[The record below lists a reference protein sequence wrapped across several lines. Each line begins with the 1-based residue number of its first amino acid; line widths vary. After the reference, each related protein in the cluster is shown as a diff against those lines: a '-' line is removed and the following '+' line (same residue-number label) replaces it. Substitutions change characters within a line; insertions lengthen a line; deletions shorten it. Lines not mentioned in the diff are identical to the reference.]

1 MLNILR
7 STVKS
12 TFIYSLGNLSS
23 KLAGFILIPL
33 YTSKLSVSEFGVLGM
48 LEISSQIL
56 IAIIGLGL
64 YNAFFRWYW
73 DKDYIDKQKTI
84 LFSVYTIVF
93 AVGILVVS
101 GIYLGKATI
110 SDFIFDTKSYANL
123 IFLFSV
129 VAIFEAFNIV
139 TTTIIRLKDKPGYF
153 SFLMIVKLLITLGFT
168 IFFIVYRKKSVEGIY
183 YAQLIGNVVY
193 ICLSA
198 FFVLKEIRPK
208 FEFAIVLAMLKYSY
222 PLLVVGIT
230 GVLLNITDRYALNFL
245 TNLEEVGKYSLVFK
259 ISNTI
264 RVFIITSVNMAL
276 QPVLFKMMDQTNSKR
291 FYSKVMTYYAF
302 GLMFFV
308 LGLSVFGKEIVMLLS
323 KNDAYWSSYYLI
335 PIISLSTFFT
345 MLRDM
350 ALTGI
355 NISKKTYYT
364 ARIILISLIVNIILN
379 GIFVHYFGALGA
391 AISVVLSQFLFFIL
405 VYHYAQK
412 TYYIPYELKKI
423 ALIVMVSFGL
433 YLLSLLFAEFSLI
446 LRVGLKT
453 VLIVLLPFI
462 LRFFNFYEDIELQK
476 IKEFWNKWKNLNNFP
491 KNLKSLK
498 GH

>member
-23 KLAGFILIPL
+23 KLVGFILIPL
-33 YTSKLSVSEFGVLGM
+33 YTSKLSISEFGVLGM
-48 LEISSQIL
+48 LEITSQIL
-56 IAIIGLGL
+56 IAIIGLSL
-64 YNAFFRWYW
+64 YNAYFRWYW

-84 LFSVYTIVF
+84 LFSIYTVVF

-101 GIYLGKATI
+101 GIFLGRVAI

-129 VAIFEAFNIV
+129 VAIFEALNIV
-139 TTTIIRLKDKPGYF
+139 TTTIIRLKDKPVYF
-153 SFLMIVKLLITLGFT
+153 SALMIVKLLVTLGFT

-183 YAQLIGNVVY
+183 YAQLIGNITY
-193 ICLSA
+193 ISFSA

-222 PLLVVGIT
+222 PLLVVGVT

-245 TNLEEVGKYSLVFK
+245 TDLVEVGKYSLVFK

-276 QPVLFKMMDQTNSKR
+276 QPVLFKMMDQANSKR

-308 LGLSVFGKEIVMLLS
+308 LGLSIFGKEIVVLLS
-323 KNDAYWSSYYLI
+323 KNEAYWSSYYLI

-364 ARIILISLIVNIILN
+364 ARIILISLIVNIIFN
-379 GIFVHYFGALGA
+379 GVFVHYFGALGA
-391 AISVVLSQFLFFIL
+391 AISVVLSQFLFFML
-405 VYHYAQK
+405 VYHFAQK

-433 YLLSLLFAEFSLI
+433 YLLSLLFTELDFF
-446 LRVGLKT
+446 LRIGLKT
-453 VLIVLLPFI
+453 VLIVLFPFV
-462 LRFFNFYEDIELQK
+462 LKFLNFYEDIELQK
-476 IKEFWNKWKNLNNFP
+476 INEFWNKWKNLNNFS

-498 GH
+498 EN